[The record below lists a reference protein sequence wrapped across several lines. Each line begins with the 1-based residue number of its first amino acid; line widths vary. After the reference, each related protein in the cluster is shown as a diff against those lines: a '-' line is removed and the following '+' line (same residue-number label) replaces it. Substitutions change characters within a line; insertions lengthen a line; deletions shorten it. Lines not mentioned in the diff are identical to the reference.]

1 LADGSDN
8 VRDGVANMAENRA
21 GNGVWGWLGRQ
32 FGYVKKAVK
41 ADVTKEI
48 VHRQQT
54 VEEAKLPEQPNVTL
68 RRTVI
73 DEVIVDKQ
81 LPAPPRQNQQQNQQ

>member
-1 LADGSDN
+1 MAVTTTMAADDHPGK
-8 VRDGVANMAENRA
+8 GM
-21 GNGVWGWLGRQ
+21 WGWLGRQ

-41 ADVTKEI
+41 ADVARQI
-48 VHRQQT
+48 VHRQQK
-54 VEEAKLPEQPNVTL
+54 VEEAKLPDQPNVTL

-81 LPAPPRQNQQQNQQ
+81 LPAPPKRENQQ

>member
-1 LADGSDN
+1 MTDG
-8 VRDGVANMAENRA
+8 RP

-41 ADVTKEI
+41 ADVEKQV
-48 VHRQQT
+48 VHRQQK
-54 VEEAKLPEQPNVTL
+54 VEEAKLPDKPNVTL

-73 DEVIVDKQ
+73 DEVIVDKSREGRT
-81 LPAPPRQNQQQNQQ
+81 PTGNQADQPLRRENEEDGV